1 MQIVFLLHLI
11 KNNKCNLSVYLNS
24 TDLINLANLQAALD
38 LLAKFKFP
46 TLTIPG
52 VTMPGGGDGGSG
64 IDLSTI
70 PKRPHLTGN
79 ESVEAIIEVADASA
93 ALANAIAEEIEA
105 RNAAAAK
112 ALDESILT
120 QIAAAFAAAQLEA
133 NKERYGNAGGGP
145 AITIIDKTSGLI
157 EVVQT
162 AVQENNRF
170 GNNLNFAGAI

>member
-1 MQIVFLLHLI
+1 
-11 KNNKCNLSVYLNS
+11 
-24 TDLINLANLQAALD
+24 
-38 LLAKFKFP
+38 
-46 TLTIPG
+46 
-52 VTMPGGGDGGSG
+52 MPRNGGGGSG